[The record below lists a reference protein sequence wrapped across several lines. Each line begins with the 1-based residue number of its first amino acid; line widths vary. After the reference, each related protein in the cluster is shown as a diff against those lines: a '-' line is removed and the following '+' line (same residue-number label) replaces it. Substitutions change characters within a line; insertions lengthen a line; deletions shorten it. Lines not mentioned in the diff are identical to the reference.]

1 MTPTLLG
8 PNGKP
13 ISSSTYARQKGP
25 NPLVGEI
32 SAPWVGQPQT
42 RVRFPIDNS
51 LQFDTSK
58 LTLNDFRMMRE
69 HYQINSS
76 ITILTFLLHQVEWKI
91 ECDNVKIAKHCED
104 NLERIWTRLVR
115 AMSQAFWAGFS
126 PNALQWENEGNRTVI
141 TKVKDLRPED
151 CRVNWKEIQGV
162 APRKFNQKPPKVKI
176 YDGIQQPGAPEIPVD
191 NSLWYPLLMENGD
204 FYGKKLLKAAFQ
216 PWFFS
221 SLIHYYSNRYFE
233 RFGEPVI
240 VSRAPFD
247 EKIDVNGVEMQGNI
261 LMAGLNNMVRNGA
274 AVTLPNNRAMNGLD
288 GVNNYEYTMEFLES
302 QMRGADFERYLTRLD
317 QEISLALFT
326 PLLMMNTADGG
337 SFNLGVVHTQMYL
350 GMINAMAGDWKEY
363 SDKYIRAQMARVN
376 CGPNAKLPKWQFRRL
391 GKTDSETVRSV
402 MSALLASG
410 NGDKAVKVDLEEMG
424 QEIGLTLT
432 EVEKVME
439 APTTVP
445 GGEDDDPA
453 DEGKVSRDTRVGR
466 PERAKRGKGLDKKD
480 SVALSMADRIS
491 AQFIKALRDDV
502 PPHHLSITP
511 GHHRQLSEFMESHD
525 IVQAEHTLIGTVTAL
540 YQIEHASDEPLESQ
554 IRATVHGL
562 CRNAIGADDA

>member
-1 MTPTLLG
+1 MNHTLLG
-8 PNGKP
+8 PNGNP
-13 ISSSTYARQKGP
+13 ISSATYARQKGP
-25 NPLVGEI
+25 RPLVGEI
-32 SAPWVGQPQT
+32 STPWAGQPQT
-42 RVRFPIDNS
+42 PVRFPMDNS

-104 NLERIWTRLVR
+104 NLSRIWTRLVR
-115 AMSQAFWAGFS
+115 ALSQAFWAGFS

-151 CRVNWKEIQGV
+151 CRVHWKEIKGV
-162 APRKFNQKPPKVKI
+162 SARKPGQVSPKVKI
-176 YDGIQQPGAPEIPVD
+176 YDGIDQPGAPEIPVD

-247 EKIDVNGVEMQGNI
+247 EKIDVNGTEMQGNI
-261 LMAGLNNMVRNGA
+261 LMAGLSNMVRNGA

-288 GVNNYEYTMEFLES
+288 GVNNYEYTLEFLES

-350 GMINAMAGDWKEY
+350 GMINAIAGDWKEY
-363 SDKYIRAQMARVN
+363 IDKYVLAPMARVN
-376 CGPNAKLPKWQFRRL
+376 FGPNAKLPKWEFRRL

-402 MSALLASG
+402 MSSLLSSG
-410 NGDKAVKVDLEEMG
+410 NGDMGVKVDLEELG

-432 EVEKVME
+432 EVEKITE
-439 APTTVP
+439 P
-445 GGEDDDPA
+445 PA
-453 DEGKVSRDTRVGR
+453 DESGGDDAAAEAAPRRDTRVGR
-466 PERAKRGKGLDKKD
+466 PEREKRGKGLDKKD

-491 AQFIKALRDDV
+491 AQFVKALREDV
-502 PPHHLSITP
+502 EP
-511 GHHRQLSEFMESHD
+511 GHFAINPGHQRQLAEFMTAREVD
-525 IVQAEHTLIGTVTAL
+525 IFHRGLLDAVFAL
-540 YQIEHASDEPLESQ
+540 YQIEHASDEPLESE
-554 IRATVHGL
+554 IRATIKNLV
-562 CRNAIGADDA
+562 AGALGSV